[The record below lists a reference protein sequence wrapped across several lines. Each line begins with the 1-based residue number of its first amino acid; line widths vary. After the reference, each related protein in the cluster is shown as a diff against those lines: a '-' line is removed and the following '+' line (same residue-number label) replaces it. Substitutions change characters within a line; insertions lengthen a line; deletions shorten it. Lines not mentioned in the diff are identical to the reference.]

1 MMRVAV
7 SVGLCTM
14 LAGCLPFLPPVM
26 SAASIGVSGFSVL
39 TTGKSTSDHIV
50 SAANGKNC
58 ALHRA
63 LFLNPICRE
72 YTEADIQIAVT
83 YPTSFPGDYADGG
96 PEVTAEQQVAEE
108 KVRTLALEI
117 GRPSGPARISAGSP
131 RRFASS
137 SAFGSNRVE
146 THSLPFGTIQVA
158 AATPVDT
165 DRETADVGAA
175 TGTGTA
181 GDASP
186 VVPKLVPSGLRAD
199 GRATLA
205 GHTETET
212 ELPVLPRSSPFKHIP
227 AAWSG
232 GAGFADI
239 PLPALA
245 RQQAAVMHNRESG
258 PPSLAADRVAVPRVL
273 SRS

>member
-26 SAASIGVSGFSVL
+26 SAASLGVSGFSVL

-58 ALHRA
+58 ALHRL

-83 YPTSFPGDYADGG
+83 YPTSFPGDHADGG
-96 PEVTAEQQVAEE
+96 PDVTEGQQVAEE

-117 GRPSGPARISAGSP
+117 GGVNGPSGIGAGTS
-131 RRFASS
+131 RRFASAS
-137 SAFGSNRVE
+137 GIATNTVE
-146 THSLPFGTIQVA
+146 THSLPFGAIQVA

-175 TGTGTA
+175 TGAGTA

-199 GRATLA
+199 GRATLVA
-205 GHTETET
+205 EAETET
-212 ELPVLPRSSPFKHIP
+212 GPQVLPRSSPFKHIP
-227 AAWSG
+227 AAWNG
-232 GAGFADI
+232 DAGLVDI

-245 RQQAAVMHNRESG
+245 RQQAAVMQNRESG

>member
-26 SAASIGVSGFSVL
+26 SAASLGVSGFSVL

-58 ALHRA
+58 ALHRM

-83 YPTSFPGDYADGG
+83 YPTSFPGDHADGG
-96 PEVTAEQQVAEE
+96 PEVTAEQLVAEE
-108 KVRTLALEI
+108 KVRTLALKF
-117 GRPSGPARISAGSP
+117 GGVNGPSRIAAGTP
-131 RRFASS
+131 RRLASAS
-137 SAFGSNRVE
+137 TIASNTVE
-146 THSLPFGTIQVA
+146 THSLPFGSIQVA
-158 AATPVDT
+158 AAAPVDT
-165 DRETADVGAA
+165 DRDTAHVGAA
-175 TGTGTA
+175 TGAGTA

-199 GRATLA
+199 GRFTPAA
-205 GHTETET
+205 GTTP
-212 ELPVLPRSSPFKHIP
+212 LVLPRSSPFKHIP
-227 AAWSG
+227 AAWG
-232 GAGFADI
+232 GDAGFADI

-245 RQQAAVMHNRESG
+245 RQQAAIMQNRESG

>member
-26 SAASIGVSGFSVL
+26 SAASLGVSGFSVL

-58 ALHRA
+58 ALHRL

-83 YPTSFPGDYADGG
+83 YPTSFPGDHADGG
-96 PEVTAEQQVAEE
+96 PDVTEGQQVAEE

-117 GRPSGPARISAGSP
+117 GGVNGPSGIGAGTS
-131 RRFASS
+131 RRFASAS
-137 SAFGSNRVE
+137 GIATNTVE
-146 THSLPFGTIQVA
+146 THSLPFGAIQVA
-158 AATPVDT
+158 GATPVDT

-175 TGTGTA
+175 TGAGTA

-199 GRATLA
+199 GRATLVA
-205 GHTETET
+205 EAETG
-212 ELPVLPRSSPFKHIP
+212 PQVLPRSSPFKHIP
-227 AAWSG
+227 AAWNG
-232 GAGFADI
+232 DAGLVDI

-245 RQQAAVMHNRESG
+245 RQQAAVMQNRESG

>member
-1 MMRVAV
+1 MMRVAM
-7 SVGLCTM
+7 SVGLCTV

-50 SAANGKNC
+50 SAANGKDC
-58 ALHRA
+58 ALHRL

-83 YPTSFPGDYADGG
+83 YPDSFPGDHADGG
-96 PEVTAEQQVAEE
+96 PDLTTEQPVTEE

-117 GRPSGPARISAGSP
+117 GSTNGPARNSAGAP
-131 RRFASS
+131 RRFASA

-146 THSLPFGTIQVA
+146 THSLPFGSIQVA
-158 AATPVDT
+158 AAIPVDT
-165 DRETADVGAA
+165 GRVGAA
-175 TGTGTA
+175 TGTGISD
-181 GDASP
+181 DALP
-186 VVPKLVPSGLRAD
+186 VVPRLVPSGLRAD
-199 GRATLA
+199 DRPTTPVA
-205 GHTETET
+205 GTAAP
-212 ELPVLPRSSPFKHIP
+212 PVLPRPSPFKHIP
-227 AAWSG
+227 AVWDG
-232 GAGFADI
+232 GTGFADI

-245 RQQAAVMHNRESG
+245 RQQSVVMQNRESG